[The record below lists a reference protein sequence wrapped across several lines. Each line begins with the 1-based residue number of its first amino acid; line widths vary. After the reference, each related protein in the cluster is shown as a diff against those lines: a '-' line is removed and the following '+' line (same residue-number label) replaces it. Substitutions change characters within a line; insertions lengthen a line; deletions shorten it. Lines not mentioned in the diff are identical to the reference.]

1 MRHGRLP
8 DEVFDSHGRRNSSSI
23 PLCAAY
29 ALLNEP
35 TDIEATVLFLVS
47 TTISQQEIRMNKWVA
62 SLVITSFGAIL
73 TPAFAGDMSAPP
85 VSDATPADG
94 SVELSGGAIAAGIG
108 YTWGDGTL
116 TFNNSKHNFGIN
128 GVSIVDVGASKYSA
142 SGTVYH
148 LKKLSDFDGNY
159 VSVSAGV
166 AIAGG
171 ADAVYL
177 RNQNGVVIKLA
188 STEVGL
194 RFNLAASG
202 VDVALKN

>member
-1 MRHGRLP
+1 M
-8 DEVFDSHGRRNSSSI
+8 I
-23 PLCAAY
+23 PITFS
-29 ALLNEP
+29 P
-35 TDIEATVLFLVS
+35 
-47 TTISQQEIRMNKWVA
+47 QEIRMNKSIA
-62 SLVITSFGAIL
+62 SLAIASFGVIL
-73 TPAFAGDMSAPP
+73 TPAFAGDRSAPP
-85 VSDATPADG
+85 VSDATPVDA
-94 SVELSGGAIAAGIG
+94 SVQLSGGAVAAGIG

-116 TFNNSKHNFGIN
+116 TFKNSRYNFGIT

-148 LKKLSDFDGNY
+148 LKNLSDFDGNY

-171 ADAVYL
+171 GDAVYL

-188 STEVGL
+188 STEIGL

-202 VDVALKN
+202 VDIALKN